1 MYPLQFFPAKG
12 IFSSC
17 IDSDSDTKTPE
28 SSSFNLAEPEEVLAH
43 TSFYDHNRNCHQQSN
58 PSKRHAVLCRFVLER
73 PQPKPH
79 RLNEYGITF
88 LTSLLVAKVNG
99 VVETRSMYL
108 FRALATKPTTSIDD
122 DIREFMD
129 MIRDYPIFA
138 LSDTHGAFIQQ
149 WRELETLYENGLDQ
163 EDWEVWER
171 LRKLEMAF
179 MSEQGSLIVDP

>member
-1 MYPLQFFPAKG
+1 M
-12 IFSSC
+12 
-17 IDSDSDTKTPE
+17 
-28 SSSFNLAEPEEVLAH
+28 
-43 TSFYDHNRNCHQQSN
+43 
-58 PSKRHAVLCRFVLER
+58 
-73 PQPKPH
+73 
-79 RLNEYGITF
+79 
-88 LTSLLVAKVNG
+88 AKVNG
-99 VVETRSMYL
+99 VVATRSMYL

-138 LSDTHGAFIQQ
+138 LSDTHGALIQQ